1 MSGAGQAGALGRRV
15 PDTPARPVRTRP
27 GRARRWAAVAVAL
40 AVAVGLGWAATGP
53 LRWPTETVHTPE
65 AKRTLG

>member
-1 MSGAGQAGALGRRV
+1 MSGAGQAGALGRPVSRM
-15 PDTPARPVRTRP
+15 PWPVRTRP
-27 GRARRWAAVAVAL
+27 GCARRWAAV

-65 AKRTLG
+65 AERALG